1 MVVDQESLL
10 NQIKMEIYHVAIK
23 VGKNG
28 WKFGMLHYLKKTYP
42 FHIYHTSFC
51 LS

>member
-23 VGKNG
+23 VGKKWLEIWHASLFEIN
-28 WKFGMLHYLKKTYP
+28 
-42 FHIYHTSFC
+42 
-51 LS
+51 LSISYISY